1 VAGAVANYIKE
12 NHPEVGD
19 IPMHVAENLEECRKM
34 MMLAKRGQYD
44 GYLLE
49 GMACP
54 GGCIA
59 GVGTIQPLQKSVAAV
74 NLHKKVSTNQHSH
87 QSDYQDMLEKA
98 WVYDLRQ
105 KYSFSVN
112 KDVLKTVNKH

>member
-1 VAGAVANYIKE
+1 MEKYQ
-12 NHPEVGD
+12 
-19 IPMHVAENLEECRKM
+19 HVFDSFIQFET
-34 MMLAKRGQYD
+34 QYD

-59 GVGTIQPLQKSVAAV
+59 GVGTVQPLAKSVAAV

-87 QSDYQDMLEKA
+87 QSDYQDELKELEE
-98 WVYDLRQ
+98 DLFDSH
-105 KYSFSVN
+105 KN
-112 KDVLKTVNKH
+112 